1 MSYRLSTLT
10 LLALGLSSA
19 AACGS
24 RSDIASQDPAS
35 SGGAGGAGGTTTGT
49 AGTTPT
55 TSTTASTGT
64 GGSIECADLSV
75 TPIAVVPSPGVARA
89 PEIALL
95 PSSGDVVVAFLDAPE
110 GADASLVAG
119 RADVFGAWPP
129 AFDDLAVWSTGITRF
144 ATGPGPSGPV
154 ALVHATDGTALL
166 ATTFFPDISVAEAP
180 VTAGDEI
187 LFATAIPDRYLF
199 GQSYTTPE
207 YDVLDLG
214 SYQPSSLPQSEEPLV
229 CLTSR
234 VLGAAVPSG
243 PGFLA
248 AYLEPDPPEPGCNP
262 QSTGPG
268 TVVSVSRYEAPSG
281 AGTFLKRTQGVRF
294 VHFEPFVN
302 LGLAPASFGGWVVFQ
317 TDGSTSRSPP
327 PVAAFRVDTAGQ
339 ALDPGESIAV
349 SPGGAVVPA
358 VAVAA
363 LGDTLAVA
371 WIDAIDPS
379 APVIA
384 VQLVHPGGALGPA
397 TSIPT
402 NDAWY
407 AGHLRI
413 LASPGGDSLIV
424 SWEASVGDERAAL
437 ARIDCVNPL

>member
-1 MSYRLSTLT
+1 MSYRKVTLT
-10 LLALGLSSA
+10 LLAFGLSSA

-24 RSDIASQDPAS
+24 RSDIASQEPAS
-35 SGGAGGAGGTTTGT
+35 SGGTGGGGAT
-49 AGTTPT
+49 AGTTSTST
-55 TSTTASTGT
+55 TSTSTTSTGT

-75 TPIAVVPSPGVARA
+75 TPVAVVPSPGVARA

-95 PSSGDVVVAFLDAPE
+95 PSSGEVVVAFLDAPE
-110 GADASLVAG
+110 GADTSLVAG

-129 AFDDLAVWSTGITRF
+129 AFDELAVWSTGITRF
-144 ATGPGPSGPV
+144 ATGPGPAGPA
-154 ALVHATDGTALL
+154 ALLHHTSGTATL
-166 ATTFFPDISVAEAP
+166 ATTFFPDISIAEAP
-180 VTAGDEI
+180 LTAGDEI

-199 GQSYTTPE
+199 GQAYTTPE

-234 VLGAAVPSG
+234 VLGAAIPSG

-268 TVVSVSRYEAPSG
+268 TVLSVSRYEAPPG
-281 AGTFLKRTQGVRF
+281 AGTFLTRTQGVRLA
-294 VHFEPFVN
+294 HFEPIVN

-317 TDGSTSRSPP
+317 TDGSTSRSAP
-327 PVAAFRVDTAGQ
+327 PVSAFRVDTAGQ

-384 VQLVHPGGALGPA
+384 VQLVLPGGALGPA

-402 NDAWY
+402 NEAWY
-407 AGHLRI
+407 AGHLRL

-424 SWEASVGDERAAL
+424 SWESSPGDTRAAL

>member
-1 MSYRLSTLT
+1 MSCRLSTLA

-24 RSDIASQDPAS
+24 RSDLTSQDPAS
-35 SGGAGGAGGTTTGT
+35 SGGAGGAGGATTGT
-49 AGTTPT
+49 TGT
-55 TSTTASTGT
+55 TSTSTTSTGT

-75 TPIAVVPSPGVARA
+75 TPIAVVPSPGVAWA
-89 PEIALL
+89 PELALL

-110 GADASLVAG
+110 GAAASLVVG

-129 AFDDLAVWSTGITRF
+129 TFDDLAVWGTGVTRF
-144 ATGPGPSGPV
+144 ATGPGPSGPL
-154 ALVHATDGTALL
+154 ALIHAVGGTALL
-166 ATTFFPDISVAEAP
+166 VTTFFPDISIADGP
-180 VTAGDEI
+180 ITAGDEI
-187 LFATAIPDRYLF
+187 LFAAAIPDRYLF
-199 GQSYTTPE
+199 GQAYTTPE

-234 VLGAAVPSG
+234 VLGAAIPSG

-268 TVVSVSRYEAPSG
+268 TVVSVSRYEAPPG
-281 AGTFLKRTQGVRF
+281 AGTFLTRTQGVRF
-294 VHFEPFVN
+294 VHFEPIVN

-327 PVAAFRVDTAGQ
+327 PVSAFRVDTAGQ
-339 ALDPGESIAV
+339 ALDPDEIISV

-384 VQLVHPGGALGPA
+384 VQLVRPDGSLGPA

-402 NDAWY
+402 NEAWY

-424 SWEASVGDERAAL
+424 SWESSPGDTRAAL